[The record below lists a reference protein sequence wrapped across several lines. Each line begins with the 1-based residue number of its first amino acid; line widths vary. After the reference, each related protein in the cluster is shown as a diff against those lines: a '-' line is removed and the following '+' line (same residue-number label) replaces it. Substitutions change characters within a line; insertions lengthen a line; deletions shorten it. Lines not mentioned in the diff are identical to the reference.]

1 MPGVSKI
8 QQLAI
13 VLISAALCA
22 GPMVTTVYAAAEKQS
37 KAAAKRAA
45 APKAA
50 KRKAAKVVATPAA
63 AASAIGAHA
72 MQAQAA
78 APSDP
83 AATQAVPAA
92 APSEV
97 LPGVDLPARP
107 KEPPPLTTDRPVPGA
122 ARLQVDPRTPEY
134 RKIDRLA
141 GKIRSV
147 GSSTLSN
154 LLNRWASDFKLIYP
168 EVEIEVTGGGSSM
181 ALPALLEGRAELAP
195 VSRAMKKDEIAKFQA
210 KFGYEPTQL
219 IVGLDALA
227 VYVNKNNPLKQMTL
241 KQLDA
246 IYSITRKRGGEQI
259 RYWGQLGLD
268 GDWREREIVLKGP
281 SQAMG
286 MHSVFRE
293 MALEGGD
300 FRYDLRG
307 EPVATSI
314 VQGVGATDAA
324 IGFASYFYDAKRV
337 RTLAIA
343 AKDEGPFYEP
353 THANCVSGAYPMT
366 RFLYVYVNKPPG
378 KLLNALTAHFLAF
391 TCSKQGQ
398 ETAARD
404 GNYPLTADILYKE
417 CLVKLK

>member
-1 MPGVSKI
+1 VSKLRALI
-8 QQLAI
+8 FVTSSFTLCVGAAVEQQKPAI
-13 VLISAALCA
+13 PGGDA
-22 GPMVTTVYAAAEKQS
+22 G
-37 KAAAKRAA
+37 
-45 APKAA
+45 
-50 KRKAAKVVATPAA
+50 
-63 AASAIGAHA
+63 
-72 MQAQAA
+72 
-78 APSDP
+78 
-83 AATQAVPAA
+83 AATSTTAPA
-92 APSEV
+92 P
-97 LPGVDLPARP
+97 LPGGELPARP
-107 KEPPPLTTDRPVPGA
+107 KERAPLTTDRPVPAA
-122 ARLQVDPRTPEY
+122 ARLRADPRTPEY
-134 RKIDRLA
+134 QKIDRLA
-141 GKIRSV
+141 GKIRSN

-154 LLNRWASDFKLIYP
+154 LLNRWATDFKLIYP
-168 EVEIEVTGGGSSM
+168 EVEIEVSGGGSGA

-227 VYVNKNNPLKQMTL
+227 VYVNKNNPLKQLSL

-246 IYSITRKRGGEQI
+246 IYSITRKRGGEPI
-259 RYWGQLGLD
+259 KFWGQLGLD
-268 GDWREREIVLKGP
+268 GEWRDREIVLKGP
-281 SQAMG
+281 SPAMG

-324 IGFASYFYDAKRV
+324 IGFASYFYDTKRA
-337 RTLAIA
+337 RALAIGA
-343 AKDEGPFYEP
+343 NDNGPFYEP

-366 RFLYVYVNKPPG
+366 RFLYIYVNKPPG
-378 KLLNALTAHFLAF
+378 KPLNALAAHFLAF
-391 TCSKQGQ
+391 ACSKQGQ

-417 CLVKLK
+417 CLLKLK

>member
-1 MPGVSKI
+1 MNLLKLLLLSLMCV
-8 QQLAI
+8 
-13 VLISAALCA
+13 VLGAR
-22 GPMVTTVYAAAEKQS
+22 AAAEGQS
-37 KAAAKRAA
+37 ATQRSSDQIA
-45 APKAA
+45 APAA
-50 KRKAAKVVATPAA
+50 EAAPAA
-63 AASAIGAHA
+63 
-72 MQAQAA
+72 
-78 APSDP
+78 P
-83 AATQAVPAA
+83 
-92 APSEV
+92 
-97 LPGVDLPARP
+97 LPGVDMPAAP
-107 KEPPPLTTDRPVPGA
+107 KQRTPLTTDRPVPGS
-122 ARLQVDPRTPEY
+122 ARIKADPRTPEY

-154 LLNRWASDFKLIYP
+154 LLNRWATDFKLIYP
-168 EVEIEVTGGGSSM
+168 EVEIEVSGGGSGT
-181 ALPALLEGRAELAP
+181 ALPALIEGRAELAP
-195 VSRAMKKDEIAKFQA
+195 MSRALKKDEIAKFQA
-210 KFGYEPTQL
+210 KFGYEPTQF

-246 IYSITRKRGGEQI
+246 IYSITRKRGGQQI
-259 RYWGQLGLD
+259 RYWGQLGLE

-281 SQAMG
+281 SPAMG

-324 IGFASYFYDAKRV
+324 IGFASYFYGSKRA
-337 RTLAIA
+337 RALAIA
-343 AKDEGPFYEP
+343 ANDSGPFYEP
-353 THANCVSGAYPMT
+353 THANCVSGAYPMS
-366 RFLYVYVNKPPG
+366 RFLYVYANKPPG
-378 KLLNALTAHFLAF
+378 KALNALAAHFLAF
-391 TCSKQGQ
+391 ACSKQGQ

-417 CLVKLK
+417 CLSKLK